1 MSTTE
6 QQRAAANERQRR
18 SREKRRQ
25 AATPPVTD
33 IESQPVTLSRG
44 PVTPTDSPVSGEC
57 VAVEAV
63 TVAAGRYP
71 PSPVPSGVTPA
82 RVERL
87 SNGRFPARRSLVI
100 PATIKQYSE
109 ALALMESGETCK
121 AVQKATGATW
131 LAIQE
136 RGMIDDPHRWPAFVM
151 AWKEAR
157 AGRMIDRAQEILMQE
172 TPAATSE
179 ASGPMGTTTTVHHKS
194 EPAMLGQAL
203 AGLLPETFGKAAG
216 RGTVTVHGNASIYA
230 PVTPG
235 TLDDWIPEGLINQ

>member
-1 MSTTE
+1 
-6 QQRAAANERQRR
+6 
-18 SREKRRQ
+18 
-25 AATPPVTD
+25 
-33 IESQPVTLSRG
+33 
-44 PVTPTDSPVSGEC
+44 
-57 VAVEAV
+57 
-63 TVAAGRYP
+63 
-71 PSPVPSGVTPA
+71 
-82 RVERL
+82 
-87 SNGRFPARRSLVI
+87 
-100 PATIKQYSE
+100 
-109 ALALMESGETCK
+109 MESGETCK

-136 RGMIDDPHRWPAFVM
+136 RGMTDDPHRWPAFVT

-230 PVTPG
+230 PCPPG
-235 TLDDWIPEGLINQ
+235 SLDDWTPAGLLP